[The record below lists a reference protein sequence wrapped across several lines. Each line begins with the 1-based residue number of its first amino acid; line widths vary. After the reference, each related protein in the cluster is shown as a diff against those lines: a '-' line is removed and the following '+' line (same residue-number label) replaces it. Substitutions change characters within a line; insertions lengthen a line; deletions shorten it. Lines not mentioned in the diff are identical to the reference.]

1 MKSISF
7 LLVLV
12 FAFQLSKSQNNSS
25 DWIKSSLIAYPLNI
39 AYNECKIGFELP
51 ISLKSMMEF
60 APSLVAKNTYK
71 SEVFGF
77 GADINWRYFVGSRT
91 IKNNLSV
98 GTFIGIEGFYRY
110 HQDAVWDWYFP
121 DLRTHYIANQ
131 GALSFNF
138 LMLRFKNKRYFLDFG
153 LGAGLSKSIFN
164 NYNAEVWLDG
174 FNGWAGHTGPFMRT
188 RVAFGFN
195 LRE

>member
-1 MKSISF
+1 MKNLTLIILAFTFSTSYSQIDSATNWIRSSI
-7 LLVLV
+7 
-12 FAFQLSKSQNNSS
+12 
-25 DWIKSSLIAYPLNI
+25 IAYPVNI
-39 AYNECKIGFELP
+39 AYNEWKIGYEFLSSKH
-51 ISLKSMMEF
+51 SLIEF
-60 APSLVAKNTYK
+60 TASLVALNTYK

-77 GADINWRYFVGSRT
+77 GTDINWRYFIGNRLL
-91 IKNNLSV
+91 KNNLEL

-121 DLRTHYIANQ
+121 DLRTHYISNQ
-131 GALSFNF
+131 GALAFNF
-138 LMLRFKNKRYFLDFG
+138 LILRLKNKRHFLDLG

-164 NYNAEVWLDG
+164 NYNAEVWLDR